1 MPSHWAAWLPP
12 TDSASRTAFT
22 LNSTVYCP
30 FGSDDSLAICSFVHH
45 QINKQPEVGETRAGS
60 PETGELPD

>member
-1 MPSHWAAWLPP
+1 
-12 TDSASRTAFT
+12 

-45 QINKQPEVGETRAGS
+45 QINTQPEVGETRTGS